1 MNRNSKLSMFLVAVT
16 SVMLTAC
23 GNQETSAMSE
33 SETTATETAATQTE
47 TATAESETT
56 KALSESVSTASES
69 TSSIQRKYID
79 GLPVYDAW
87 EKDLSE
93 LYELKENTPDLTFDA
108 FGFLGYKLDPHKA
121 VEQNVAELA
130 LGLRNNIEGMKI
142 TYIGKED
149 EHFLWGSDEIL
160 DTNVEDSELN
170 TVEDV
175 QAAMLSMVD
184 REEQK
189 EDYTDY
195 FQGLIYL
202 MDADAP
208 EDANG
213 CIEIHLQIHDGIIEK
228 KSMEFT
234 GTMRNP
240 VSYYFSAFIMNETEA
255 TIFDVNC
262 DENPEVIK
270 NHTNDN
276 LYPLNYDIEVLKQYG
291 VEATIDEIQ
300 WEGEVGNSNLRMR
313 LTFTNHTKEELMAQT
328 RDKQVLND
336 KGEEINTF
344 LVWSEKIPA
353 GESKTIDVG
362 IRNLNEIISSI
373 EMRFHFG
380 AGIDIIETTALKIS
394 DFTNE
399 SPTITFDNEMEIV
412 DDEYLEML
420 AE

>member
-1 MNRNSKLSMFLVAVT
+1 MNRNSKLSMFLVAVA
-16 SVMLTAC
+16 SVTLTAC
-23 GNQETSAMSE
+23 ANQETSAMSE
-33 SETTATETAATQTE
+33 SETTATETVATQTE
-47 TATAESETT
+47 TATAESEP
-56 KALSESVSTASES
+56 VSADSES

-121 VEQNVAELA
+121 AEQDVAELA
-130 LGLRNNIEGMKI
+130 LDLRNNIEGMRI

-202 MDADAP
+202 MDADTP

-213 CIEIHLQIHDGIIEK
+213 CIEIHLQIRDGVIENK
-228 KSMEFT
+228 AMELT

-240 VSYYFSAFIMNETEA
+240 VSFYFSAFIMNETEA
-255 TIFDVNC
+255 KVFDINC
-262 DENPEVIK
+262 EENPEVIK
-270 NHTNDN
+270 DHTNDN

-300 WEGEVGNSNLRMR
+300 WEGDVGNSNLRMR
-313 LTFTNHTKEELMAQT
+313 LTFTNRTKEELMAQT

-353 GESKTIDVG
+353 GESKTIDVE
-362 IRNLNEIISSI
+362 IRNLHQIISSI

-380 AGIDIIETTALKIS
+380 AGINIIETTALKIS

-399 SPTITFDNEMEIV
+399 SPTITFDNEMERV
-412 DDEYLEML
+412 DDEYLEKI

>member
-1 MNRNSKLSMFLVAVT
+1 MNRNSKLSMFLVAVA
-16 SVMLTAC
+16 SVTLTAC
-23 GNQETSAMSE
+23 ANQETSAMSE
-33 SETTATETAATQTE
+33 SETTATETVATQTE
-47 TATAESETT
+47 TATAESEP
-56 KALSESVSTASES
+56 VSADSES

-121 VEQNVAELA
+121 AEQDVAELA
-130 LGLRNNIEGMKI
+130 LDLRNNIEGMRI

-202 MDADAP
+202 MDADTP

-213 CIEIHLQIHDGIIEK
+213 CIEIHLQIRDGVIENK
-228 KSMEFT
+228 AMELT

-240 VSYYFSAFIMNETEA
+240 VSFYFSAFIMNETEA
-255 TIFDVNC
+255 KVFDINC
-262 DENPEVIK
+262 EENPEVIK
-270 NHTNDN
+270 DHTNDN

-300 WEGEVGNSNLRMR
+300 WEGDVGNSNLRMR

-353 GESKTIDVG
+353 GESKTIDVE
-362 IRNLNEIISSI
+362 IRNLHQIISSI

-380 AGIDIIETTALKIS
+380 AGINIIETTALKIS

-399 SPTITFDNEMEIV
+399 SPTITFDNEMERV
-412 DDEYLEML
+412 DDEYLEKI